1 MSNKLE
7 FPISFG
13 LQKTGLPLIITSGK
27 LKNLCFLIDTG
38 ATHNV
43 LFTYVFK
50 HFKNEFRMLDEHQ
63 STMGIEGNYKECPTI
78 EATFTFEGIDYTSTF
93 TVLDATNA
101 VTQIQEE
108 TGVQIHGILSTD
120 FFIQNKWI
128 INFDKL
134 IISTNDSE

>member
-1 MSNKLE
+1 MGR
-7 FPISFG
+7 ISY
-13 LQKTGLPLIITSGK
+13 IY
-27 LKNLCFLIDTG
+27 LCFLVDTG

-43 LFTYVFK
+43 LFTYVFE
-50 HFKNEFRMLDEHQ
+50 HFKNEFKVLEEHQ

-101 VTQIQEE
+101 VAQIQEE

-120 FFIQNKWI
+120 FLVKNKWI
-128 INFDKL
+128 LDFDRLTIK
-134 IISTNDSE
+134 ITD

>member
-1 MSNKLE
+1 
-7 FPISFG
+7 
-13 LQKTGLPLIITSGK
+13 
-27 LKNLCFLIDTG
+27 
-38 ATHNV
+38 
-43 LFTYVFK
+43 
-50 HFKNEFRMLDEHQ
+50 MLDEHQ

-78 EATFTFEGIDYTSTF
+78 EAIFTFEGVDYTSTF

-101 VTQIQEE
+101 VAHIQEE